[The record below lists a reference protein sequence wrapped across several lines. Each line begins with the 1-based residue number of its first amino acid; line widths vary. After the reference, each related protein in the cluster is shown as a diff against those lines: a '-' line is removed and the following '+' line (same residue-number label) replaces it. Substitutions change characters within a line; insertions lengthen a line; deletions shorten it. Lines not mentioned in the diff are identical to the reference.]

1 MIGRRPG
8 RPFPESRA
16 AAAVP
21 GAAAVTP
28 GGGRAFLVAG
38 LAVLL
43 TAAALRFHDL
53 GGESLWYD
61 EAVSVVV
68 SRGSFG
74 DLVENIRR
82 DSTMAILVPL
92 ALRAVQSVEFSNA
105 SLRLLSAAASVLT
118 VAGFLFLLPAVGV
131 GRRAAL
137 FAAAMAALSWPAIV
151 EAREVREYSVDALFA
166 LLLIAG
172 LLHYL
177 RERRRSLLTAA
188 LLLGP
193 LVQYGLAF
201 FGASVLV
208 TAAALSSR
216 SAGESGDRPP
226 RRRRAARLRAGLRR
240 RFDLLPPAAAFAA
253 GAGLTFFLTARD
265 QIGRGGTVFR
275 HLGSRYYAGDLLD
288 PGAAWGFVRSQVRE
302 LVVWHL
308 PATVAAAAL
317 AGLALLLVLS
327 LRARF
332 AAGRASPPRR
342 PLPERAAALLC
353 GLSVAVAAGAA
364 LLALYPLGGT
374 RQLLHLGPILFLA
387 AALVFSRVGE
397 RVSAAVRFR
406 WTAPAVFAVV
416 FGGVAAA
423 GAAELV
429 RTSPYGRRGN
439 AEAVLATLAERA
451 RPGEFVYATGV
462 ATPPLR
468 FYLGEE
474 AERAFRFGAEGCYG
488 PVRPCVLEMARMAAA
503 LPERGERMGDE
514 RTGGERMW
522 FVHASGQGGRIREEW
537 RRWDERVVVE
547 AVVEGEGDTDL
558 FLLRGVPEALAAR
571 EAERFERFR
580 EASARTRGEPTI
592 RAAFDLRLEE
602 GSLLYSRK
610 PCARADLETR
620 FFLDFLPAGPGETP
634 AGPGHFPG
642 DDDPGPETRVFHFSE
657 YGALGGDECVAVVP
671 LPDGE
676 YAKVRTGQ
684 WAEGDDRSWRVTL
697 RLDRDRFRGAYESLV
712 SGEWGEPR
720 AQSDFG
726 LFHDGTTLAYLREP
740 CLPAEVEPRFLLH
753 RFPSRFGRSPPRAL
767 PAGFENRDFDF
778 HEYGVVLDG
787 KCLALVPV
795 AGDEW
800 GRVVTGQWRAGEE
813 PYWQVSLDLDRDRF
827 RRAFEAL
834 AAGESGPP
842 AASAR
847 FDLHLED
854 TTLLYFRESCGEA
867 DAAARFFLHAYPADR
882 ADLPESGG
890 AVAFENLDFDFAQ
903 FGRVFDGGCLAAAP
917 LPGYRIERL
926 RTGQR
931 AAGAGVSWEAEIPVG
946 GSRLEGRRD

>member
-1 MIGRRPG
+1 M
-8 RPFPESRA
+8 
-16 AAAVP
+16 
-21 GAAAVTP
+21 T
-28 GGGRAFLVAG
+28 
-38 LAVLL
+38 
-43 TAAALRFHDL
+43 
-53 GGESLWYD
+53 
-61 EAVSVVV
+61 
-68 SRGSFG
+68 
-74 DLVENIRR
+74 
-82 DSTMAILVPL
+82 
-92 ALRAVQSVEFSNA
+92 
-105 SLRLLSAAASVLT
+105 
-118 VAGFLFLLPAVGV
+118 
-131 GRRAAL
+131 
-137 FAAAMAALSWPAIV
+137 
-151 EAREVREYSVDALFA
+151 
-166 LLLIAG
+166 
-172 LLHYL
+172 
-177 RERRRSLLTAA
+177 
-188 LLLGP
+188 
-193 LVQYGLAF
+193 
-201 FGASVLV
+201 
-208 TAAALSSR
+208 
-216 SAGESGDRPP
+216 
-226 RRRRAARLRAGLRR
+226 
-240 RFDLLPPAAAFAA
+240 
-253 GAGLTFFLTARD
+253 
-265 QIGRGGTVFR
+265 
-275 HLGSRYYAGDLLD
+275 
-288 PGAAWGFVRSQVRE
+288 
-302 LVVWHL
+302 WHL

-317 AGLALLLVLS
+317 AGVGLLLVLS

-332 AAGRASPPRR
+332 AAGGSSPPC
-342 PLPERAAALLC
+342 LSVPERAAALLC

-387 AALVFSRVGE
+387 AALVLSRVGE
-397 RVSAAVRFR
+397 RLSAAVRAR
-406 WTAPAVFAVV
+406 WAAPAVFAVV

-439 AEAVLATLAERA
+439 AEAVLAMLAERA

-488 PVRPCVLEMARMAAA
+488 PVRPCVEEMARLAAA
-503 LPERGERMGDE
+503 LPDRDEWMGDE
-514 RTGGERMW
+514 RMGGERMW
-522 FVHASGQGGRIREEW
+522 FVHSSGHGGRIRDAW

-558 FLLRGVPEALAAR
+558 FRLRGVPEALAAR
-571 EAERFERFR
+571 EAERFERYR

-610 PCARADLETR
+610 PCTRADLETR
-620 FFLDFLPAGPGETP
+620 FFLDFFPAAPGEFPAGPGAPP
-634 AGPGHFPG
+634 AE
-642 DDDPGPETRVFHFSE
+642 DDDSGPETRLFHFSE

-676 YAKVRTGQ
+676 HAKVRTGQ

-720 AQSDFG
+720 AQSDFD
-726 LFHDGTTLAYLREP
+726 LFHDGTMLAYLREP
-740 CLPAEVEPRFLLH
+740 CLPAEAEPRFLLH
-753 RFPSRFGRSPPRAL
+753 RFPSRFGRSPRRAL

-778 HEYGVVLDG
+778 HEYGVFLDG

-800 GRVVTGQWRAGEE
+800 GRLVTGQWRAGEE
-813 PYWQVSLDLDRDRF
+813 PYWQASLDLDRDRF

-834 AAGESGPP
+834 AAGGSGPP
-842 AASAR
+842 AARAR

-854 TTLLYFRESCGEA
+854 AALLYFRESCAEE
-867 DAAARFFLHAYPADR
+867 DTEARFFLHAYPADR
-882 ADLPESGG
+882 EDLPESGG
-890 AVAFENLDFDFAQ
+890 AVGFENLDFDFAQ
-903 FGRVFDGGCLAAAP
+903 FGRVFDSGCLAAAP

-931 AAGAGVSWEAEIPVG
+931 ASGAGVSWEAEIRVG
-946 GSRLEGRRD
+946 ERRGEGPGPSG

>member
-1 MIGRRPG
+1 M
-8 RPFPESRA
+8 
-16 AAAVP
+16 
-21 GAAAVTP
+21 
-28 GGGRAFLVAG
+28 
-38 LAVLL
+38 LL

-74 DLVENIRR
+74 EIVENIRR
-82 DSTMAILVPL
+82 DSTTAILVPL
-92 ALRAVQSVEFSNA
+92 ALRAVQSVESSNA
-105 SLRLLSAAASVLT
+105 SLRLLSASASVLT

-188 LLLGP
+188 LFLGP

-216 SAGESGDRPP
+216 SAGDGEFGDRPA
-226 RRRRAARLRAGLRR
+226 RRRWAAPFPEALRR
-240 RFDLLPPAAAFAA
+240 RFDLLAPAAAFAA
-253 GAGLTFFLTARD
+253 GAGISYFLTARA
-265 QIGRGGTVFR
+265 QIARHGTVMG
-275 HLGSRYYAGDLLD
+275 HLSRRYYSGDLLD
-288 PGAAWGFVRSQVRE
+288 PGAAGGFVWAQGRD
-302 LVVWHL
+302 LVTWHL

-317 AGLALLLVLS
+317 AGVALLLFLS

-332 AAGRASPPRR
+332 AAGGRSSPPRLT
-342 PLPERAAALLC
+342 LPERAAALLF
-353 GLSVAVAAGAA
+353 GLSFAVAAGAA
-364 LLALYPLGGT
+364 LLALYPLGGM

-397 RVSAAVRFR
+397 RVSAAVRLR

-416 FGGVAAA
+416 FGAVAAA

-451 RPGEFVYATGV
+451 RPGELVYATGV

-503 LPERGERMGDE
+503 LPDPP
-514 RTGGERMW
+514 GERMW
-522 FVHASGQGGRIREEW
+522 FVHASGQGGRVREEW

-558 FLLRGVPEALAAR
+558 FRLRGVPEALAAR
-571 EAERFERFR
+571 EAERFERYR
-580 EASARTRGEPTI
+580 EASARTRGDPTI

-602 GSLLYSRK
+602 DSLLYSRK
-610 PCARADLETR
+610 PCTRADLETR
-620 FFLDFLPAGPGETP
+620 FFLDFFPAGPGQIPAEPGETPAGPGEIPAGPGETPADSGETPAEPGETP
-634 AGPGHFPG
+634 AGPGHIPV
-642 DDDPGPETRVFHFSE
+642 DDDPGPETRLFHFSE

-676 YAKVRTGQ
+676 FAKVRTGQ

-720 AQSDFG
+720 AQSDFD

-778 HEYGVVLDG
+778 HEYGVVLGG

-795 AGDEW
+795 AGDTW

-813 PYWQVSLDLDRDRF
+813 PYWQASLDLDRDRF

-834 AAGESGPP
+834 AAGEAGPP
-842 AASAR
+842 AARAR

-854 TTLLYFRESCGEA
+854 TVLLYFRESCGEE

-903 FGRVFDGGCLAAAP
+903 YGRVFDDGCLAAAP

-931 AAGAGVSWEAEIPVG
+931 GAGAGVSWEAEIPVG

>member
-1 MIGRRPG
+1 M
-8 RPFPESRA
+8 
-16 AAAVP
+16 
-21 GAAAVTP
+21 
-28 GGGRAFLVAG
+28 
-38 LAVLL
+38 LL

-74 DLVENIRR
+74 EIVENIRR
-82 DSTMAILVPL
+82 DSTTAILVPL

-105 SLRLLSAAASVLT
+105 SLRLVSAAASVLT
-118 VAGFLFLLPAVGV
+118 VAGFLFLLPAAGV

-137 FAAAMAALSWPAIV
+137 LAAPMTALSWPAIV

-172 LLHYL
+172 LLFYL
-177 RERRRSLLTAA
+177 REGRRSLLTAA
-188 LLLGP
+188 LFLGP
-193 LVQYGLAF
+193 LVQYGLGF

-216 SAGESGDRPP
+216 SAGGGESGGGPP
-226 RRRRAARLRAGLRR
+226 RRRRAARFGAGLRR
-240 RFDLLPPAAAFAA
+240 RFDLLAPAAAFAA
-253 GAGLTFFLTARD
+253 GTGISYLLTAQD
-265 QIGRGGTVFR
+265 QIARQGTVLA
-275 HLGSRYYAGDLLD
+275 HLSRRYYAGDLLD
-288 PGAAWGFVRSQVRE
+288 PGAAGGFAWAQVRE
-302 LVVWHL
+302 LVTWHL

-332 AAGRASPPRR
+332 AAGRSSPPR
-342 PLPERAAALLC
+342 LSVPERAAALLC

-387 AALVFSRVGE
+387 AALVLSRVGE
-397 RVSAAVRFR
+397 RLSAAVRAR
-406 WTAPAVFAVV
+406 WAAPAAFAVV

-468 FYLGEE
+468 FYLGED

-488 PVRPCVLEMARMAAA
+488 PVRPCVEEMARMAAA
-503 LPERGERMGDE
+503 LPGLEEQIWEEQRWEERMRD
-514 RTGGERMW
+514 ERMW
-522 FVHASGQGGRIREEW
+522 FVHGSGRGGEVREEW
-537 RRWDERVVVE
+537 KRWDERVVVE

-558 FLLRGVPEALAAR
+558 FLLTGVPEALAAR
-571 EAERFERFR
+571 ETERFERYL
-580 EASARTRGEPTI
+580 ETAARNPGEPTI
-592 RAAFDLRLEE
+592 RSTFDLRLA
-602 GSLLYSRK
+602 GDSLLYFRQ

-620 FFLDFLPAGPGETP
+620 FFLDLFPARANGFPAPRGNFPAVPGNFPAVPGDFPAPPGEIP
-634 AGPGHFPG
+634 SNGNDSGF
-642 DDDPGPETRVFHFSE
+642 ETRVFHFSE
-657 YGALGGDECVAVVP
+657 YGALREDACAAVVP
-671 LPDGE
+671 LPE
-676 YAKVRTGQ
+676 AELAKVRTGQ

-697 RLDRDRFRGAYESLV
+697 RLDHERFRSAYESLV
-712 SGEWGEPR
+712 SGERGEPWAR
-720 AQSDFG
+720 SDWN

-740 CLPAEVEPRFLLH
+740 CDRGETAPRFLLH
-753 RFPSRFGRSPPRAL
+753 LFPSRFGGAPARAL

-778 HEYGVVLDG
+778 HEYGFVLDG
-787 KCLALVPV
+787 RCLALVPL
-795 AGDEW
+795 GEDEW
-800 GRVVTGQWRAGEE
+800 GRLVTGQWRAGEE
-813 PYWQVSLDLDRDRF
+813 PYWQAFLDFDRDRF
-827 RRAFEAL
+827 RRAFEAI
-834 AAGESGPP
+834 AAGASGPP
-842 AASAR
+842 AARSR
-847 FDLHLED
+847 FEIHLED
-854 TTLLYFRESCGEA
+854 TTLLYLRESCGA
-867 DAAARFFLHAYPADR
+867 DETEGRFFLHAYPSHRD
-882 ADLPESGG
+882 DLPESRREHG
-890 AVAFENLDFDFAQ
+890 FENLDFDFAEY
-903 FGRVFDGGCLAAAP
+903 GRVFGDGCLAAVP
-917 LPGYRIERL
+917 LPGYGIERL

-931 AAGAGVSWEAEIPVG
+931 AAGGGESWEAEIRMG
-946 GSRLEGRRD
+946 GRAAEGQGPGG